1 MARRGKQI
9 VAVRRKVEERPYT
22 LEEATQ
28 FLIENSFARF
38 DETLE
43 VAVRLGVNPRHA
55 DQMVRGTV
63 LLPNG
68 TGKKKRVVV
77 FAVGDEAKAA
87 LTAGAEAVGADDLAE
102 KIQGGWLEFDAA
114 VATPDMMP
122 VVGKLGRVLGPR
134 GLMPNPKIGT
144 VTKDVAKA
152 VEEIK
157 KGKVEFRVDKAG
169 IVHVP
174 IGKLSFGAEKLVQN
188 IKAFAE
194 AIIKAKPSS
203 AKGKYVR
210 TVAVSSTMGPGL
222 KIDIASFE
230 NV

>member
-1 MARRGKQI
+1 MARRGKQTA
-9 VAVRRKVEERPYT
+9 AVREKIEERPYT

-28 FLIENSFARF
+28 FLIDNSFARF

-68 TGKKKRVVV
+68 TGRHKRVVV
-77 FAVGDEAKAA
+77 FALGDDAKAA
-87 LTAGAEAVGADDLAE
+87 LSAGAEEVGADDLAE

-114 VATPDMMP
+114 VATPSMMS

-134 GLMPNPKIGT
+134 GLMPNPKTGT
-144 VTKDVAKA
+144 VTENVATA

-174 IGKLSFGAEKLVQN
+174 IGKLSFGMQKLVEN

-194 AIIKAKPSS
+194 AIFKAKPPS
-203 AKGKYVR
+203 AKGRYVL

-222 KIDIASFE
+222 RIDTASFE
-230 NV
+230 SF

>member
-9 VAVRRKVEERPYT
+9 AAVRRKVEERPYT

-38 DETLE
+38 DETME

-87 LTAGAEAVGADDLAE
+87 LSAGAEAVGADDLAE
-102 KIQGGWLEFDAA
+102 KIQGGWLDFDAA
-114 VATPDMMP
+114 VATPDMMS

-174 IGKLSFGAEKLVQN
+174 IGKLSFGADRLMQN

-222 KIDIASFE
+222 KIDTASFE